1 MVVKSDGAMELV
13 EDLVSFVEVVVG
25 TGIMMLVAGLV
36 LELEVTVV
44 TTVDDTE
51 EDEVSMATATDDVTE
66 EDNDGVS
73 VTVGEENGVTD
84 ETEDITISIE
94 TL

>member
-25 TGIMMLVAGLV
+25 IGIMMLIAGLV

-51 EDEVSMATATDDVTE
+51 EDEISMVTATDDVTE

-73 VTVGEENGVTD
+73 VTVGEENGVAD
-84 ETEDITISIE
+84 ETEDIMISIE

>member
-25 TGIMMLVAGLV
+25 IGIMMLVAGLV

-44 TTVDDTE
+44 TTVYDTE

-84 ETEDITISIE
+84 ETEDIMISIE